1 MTRAKT
7 FGIVSGIIVAVV
19 AIISVSVLVPQNNE
33 SDLENETG
41 IEVTSPEV
49 FVSPKSEWITSG
61 PFQIDRP
68 WYRLGDT
75 VFLRVH
81 ELPAGEKGEIAFL
94 RLMNETHYQVYTS
107 KKFDGSI
114 TSGFNF
120 YFRPDLSVQL
130 GICTKDDL
138 VGKWKVVFRGVPYE
152 SINFEFIDK
161 VLPGSEEIYDDVFC

>member
-1 MTRAKT
+1 MTRVKT

-41 IEVTSPEV
+41 IEMTNPEV
-49 FVSPKSEWITSG
+49 YVPPKSEWITSG
-61 PFQIDRP
+61 PFQIDRS
-68 WYRLGDT
+68 WYTLGDT

-81 ELPAGEKGEIAFL
+81 ELSAGEKGEIAFL
-94 RLMNETHYQVYTS
+94 KLKNETHYKVYTS
-107 KKFDGSI
+107 KKFDGTISN
-114 TSGFNF
+114 SFNF
-120 YFRPDLSVQL
+120 FFRPDLSSSL

-152 SINFEFIDK
+152 SLNFEIIDK
-161 VLPGSEEIYDDVFC
+161 ILPGSEEIYDDVFC

>member
-1 MTRAKT
+1 MTRVKT

-33 SDLENETG
+33 SDLENEIG
-41 IEVTSPEV
+41 IEITSPEV
-49 FVSPKSEWITSG
+49 YVPPKNEWITSG
-61 PFQIDRP
+61 PFQIDRS
-68 WYRLGDT
+68 WYMLGDA

-81 ELPAGEKGEIAFL
+81 GLSAGEKGEIAFL
-94 RLMNETHYQVYTS
+94 KLMNETHYQVFTS
-107 KKFDGSI
+107 KKFDGSV
-114 TSGFNF
+114 SSDFNF
-120 YFRPDLSVQL
+120 YFRPDLSVSL

-161 VLPGSEEIYDDVFC
+161 ILPGMEKIYDDVFC